1 MAQSIKSKATVID
14 GGNLKIPFGK
24 KTKTNGVP
32 VSGGGFSS
40 GNDGDNDHGYV
51 TAHEGEQLNDGA
63 PCGSSPVTVNRSW
76 WQPRKIEKFMMC
88 SDGGDVLEKA
98 SKRALG
104 LRSQKK

>member
-24 KTKTNGVP
+24 KTKMSGVP

-51 TAHEGEQLNDGA
+51 TAHEG
-63 PCGSSPVTVNRSW
+63 
-76 WQPRKIEKFMMC
+76 
-88 SDGGDVLEKA
+88 
-98 SKRALG
+98 
-104 LRSQKK
+104 